1 MVPSSAITVAASG
14 ERLLCGGFFLG
25 ETICLGKFD
34 FIADYFRGLSLFRRR
49 GDSVIAFMVSTHR
62 GGGGVGGFIPTVGHD
77 RGLHRGVC
85 HAVERRQGLRPP
97 FSQEVR
103 HRGFARSCHN
113 HTMDGECSGRSGH
126 NDGSPVDSGAVA
138 GNG

>member
-62 GGGGVGGFIPTVGHD
+62 GGGGWGASSPRWAMTEVSTEEFVTPSSGD
-77 RGLHRGVC
+77 RGF
-85 HAVERRQGLRPP
+85 GLP
-97 FSQEVR
+97 
-103 HRGFARSCHN
+103 
-113 HTMDGECSGRSGH
+113 
-126 NDGSPVDSGAVA
+126 SPKR
-138 GNG
+138 